1 MNKVQMSL
9 VIIFSIVVLK
19 YNLSAFVQPL
29 SFESISEDESTVWIK
44 KQDTGGDNKMMMEDV
59 QVLGSLWPV
68 DSGYEVRSL
77 NVSGRI

>member
-1 MNKVQMSL
+1 MSL

-29 SFESISEDESTVWIK
+29 SFESISEEESTVWIK
-44 KQDTGGDNKMMMEDV
+44 KQDTGGDNKMMREDI
-59 QVLGSLWPV
+59 QVLGNLWPV
-68 DSGYEVRSL
+68 DSGYEVQSL

>member
-29 SFESISEDESTVWIK
+29 SFESISEEESTVWIK
-44 KQDTGGDNKMMMEDV
+44 KQDTGGDNKMMREDI
-59 QVLGSLWPV
+59 QVLGNLWPV
-68 DSGYEVRSL
+68 DSGYEVQSL

>member
-44 KQDTGGDNKMMMEDV
+44 KQDTSGDNKMMMEDV

-68 DSGYEVRSL
+68 DSGYEVQSL

>member
-68 DSGYEVRSL
+68 DSGYEVQSL

>member
-44 KQDTGGDNKMMMEDV
+44 KQDTGGDNKMMMEEI

-68 DSGYEVRSL
+68 DSGYEVRDH